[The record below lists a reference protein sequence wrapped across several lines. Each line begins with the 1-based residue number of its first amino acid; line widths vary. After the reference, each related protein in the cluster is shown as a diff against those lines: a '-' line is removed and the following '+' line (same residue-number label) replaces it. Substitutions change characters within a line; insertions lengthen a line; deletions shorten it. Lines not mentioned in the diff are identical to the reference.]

1 MEGESKQRSQRNR
14 RRERAQEMKQQ
25 QQQRQNQQQNNA
37 GSGEEDDED
46 NPPPPRGR
54 ERTRHRPK
62 RRKSSRSSSGN
73 DEDIIDGFAITSF
86 SSLDALENEGKT
98 KGKQKS
104 RTSKHLEDST
114 NTDRGRSKWHG
125 RKKTRDPHRAN
136 HCRASGDENALPQNA
151 RSNSDR
157 LSDGSSH
164 SQSGSGYMCDS
175 ESDQD
180 THASETG
187 SDLFTTANAI
197 NRSYLEFCS
206 SFIFHSKEV
215 EFCQI

>member
-25 QQQRQNQQQNNA
+25 QQRQSQQQNNA
-37 GSGEEDDED
+37 GSGEDDED

-73 DEDIIDGFAITSF
+73 DEDIIDGFAISSY

-104 RTSKHLEDST
+104 RSSRQGLEDST
-114 NTDRGRSKWHG
+114 NTDRSRPKWTG
-125 RKKTRDPHRAN
+125 RKKVRSPHRAN
-136 HCRASGDENALPQNA
+136 NCRASGDENTLPQNA
-151 RSNSDR
+151 NGPNRSNSDR
-157 LSDGSSH
+157 LSDASSH
-164 SQSGSGYMCDS
+164 SRSGSGYLCDS

-180 THASETG
+180 DPVSAF
-187 SDLFTTANAI
+187 DIL
-197 NRSYLEFCS
+197 LCS
-206 SFIFHSKEV
+206 AFKL
-215 EFCQI
+215 C